1 MQPKTRHELQ
11 KWAWDWSHGMMI
23 QMKMLLMMKI
33 SPRALSVL
41 CRVMMSVSVGSP
53 VKADHPLSKQDT
65 TSLPFATIPSKQTH
79 EHTQKETHT
88 QMYANSHT
96 QTKDYRKNVS
106 HHKDA
111 HAYTNTCTQLGYT
124 WESKLQC
131 GGTATMLNPL
141 HKHTLT
147 PISDDGDADNHAF
160 VEKSFCCSFLATQV
174 LLLLLV
180 LLLI

>member
-1 MQPKTRHELQ
+1 MPLTCWIQDMNG
-11 KWAWDWSHGMMI
+11 WWSI
-23 QMKMLLMMKI
+23 WRYFVWWRC
-33 SPRALSVL
+33 SPERWNP
-41 CRVMMSVSVGSP
+41 CRVMMLVSVGSP

-96 QTKDYRKNVS
+96 QTKDYRKTS
-106 HHKDA
+106 LITKTHMH
-111 HAYTNTCTQLGYT
+111 TQTQLGYT

-131 GGTATMLNPL
+131 GGTATMLNTL

-180 LLLI
+180 LLLLI

>member
-1 MQPKTRHELQ
+1 MLHCLGLPYWHYQLVLSWYLHQPESHQLSLQ
-11 KWAWDWSHGMMI
+11 KVTQLERTGPIDRTPGTPGSDKKGAWDWSHGIMV
-23 QMKMLLMMKI
+23 QMKMLLMMKT

-96 QTKDYRKNVS
+96 QTKDYRKTSLITKTHMHTQTHAHNSDTLEKVSSNV
-106 HHKDA
+106 A
-111 HAYTNTCTQLGYT
+111 APQ
-124 WESKLQC
+124 QC
-131 GGTATMLNPL
+131 
-141 HKHTLT
+141 
-147 PISDDGDADNHAF
+147 
-160 VEKSFCCSFLATQV
+160 
-174 LLLLLV
+174 
-180 LLLI
+180 